1 MSANEARAR
10 VAAFF
15 DLDGT
20 LLPLPSLERR
30 FVGMLRAR
38 GAIAAKNYFRWLAF
52 AIRLA
57 PLGTTAIL
65 HANKTYLRD
74 VSAGATPNQLQAFFP
89 AALDRAARH
98 AAQGHCLVLVTGTL
112 EPLAKQ
118 AGLALLL
125 RLLVRGVTASVGVC
139 ATRLEQVEGHWTGRI
154 LGDAMLGEAKASA
167 VQRMAASCGFDLAR
181 SYAYGD
187 STDDRW
193 MLGAVGRPVA
203 VNPSRELERIACLRN
218 WPIVRWSE
226 NERQHKSAITD
237 TKGSGG
243 CTSILKSETLG

>member
-1 MSANEARAR
+1 MNASPGRGR

-38 GAIAAKNYFRWLAF
+38 GAIGAKNYFRWLAF
-52 AIRLA
+52 AVRLA
-57 PLGTTAIL
+57 PLGTTAIT
-65 HANKTYLRD
+65 HANKTYLRN
-74 VSAGATPNQLQAFFP
+74 VSASATPNQLPAFFP

-98 AAQGHCLVLVTGTL
+98 AAQGHSLVLVTGTL
-112 EPLAKQ
+112 EPLARQ
-118 AGLALLL
+118 VGLALIL
-125 RLLVRGVTASVGVC
+125 RLLVRGITASVGVC
-139 ATRLEQVEGHWTGRI
+139 ATRLEAVEGRWTGRI
-154 LGDAMLGEAKASA
+154 MGDAMFGEAKACA
-167 VQRMAASCGFDLAR
+167 MQRIAARRGFDLAR

-187 STDDRW
+187 STHDRW

-218 WPIVRWSE
+218 WPIVRWTE
-226 NERQHKSAITD
+226 NERQHANARTD
-237 TKGSGG
+237 AKGSGG
-243 CTSILKSETLG
+243 CTAILKSETLG